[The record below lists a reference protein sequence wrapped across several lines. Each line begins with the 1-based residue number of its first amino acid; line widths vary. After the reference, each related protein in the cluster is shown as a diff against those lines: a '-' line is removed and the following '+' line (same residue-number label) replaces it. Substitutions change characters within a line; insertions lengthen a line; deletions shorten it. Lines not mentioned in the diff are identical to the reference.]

1 MGHQHGSSITS
12 SRLVRRVAAY
22 VACLISHMVLEVVYG
37 VYGGLCGVLGRR
49 QGEGPLHG
57 VETPRSRRPRHK
69 KAPMPL
75 QVLQVSISQAAF
87 RQTPVQDCTVSN
99 RTVPSCLLWGLG
111 LCQHLVC
118 NASCRSASVTAW
130 HSCPR
135 RYGGDLLPLLQQ
147 SSRCKPTPLLS
158 YPLQSALFPC
168 L

>member
-37 VYGGLCGVLGRR
+37 VCGGLCGVLGRR

-75 QVLQVSISQAAF
+75 QVLQVSIS
-87 RQTPVQDCTVSN
+87 
-99 RTVPSCLLWGLG
+99 
-111 LCQHLVC
+111 
-118 NASCRSASVTAW
+118 
-130 HSCPR
+130 
-135 RYGGDLLPLLQQ
+135 
-147 SSRCKPTPLLS
+147 
-158 YPLQSALFPC
+158 
-168 L
+168 